1 MASYTKRSIINISL
15 SKIKTNQELMD
26 IMFDQKFAVKDE
38 DMPVKM
44 AFGDV
49 IFVMED
55 VDAASKIVHKRKKG
69 GNKPKSTVV
78 TTTKQVIEGEQ
89 DGTQAPRL
97 GESMRVACEERN
109 GQLRKRRLGRSTSGG
124 ATSFIMYIAANACVI
139 SNAVNTTLHATC
151 YALAEGDPGAL
162 TPPSLVR
169 EVSTTV
175 VEQKSKV
182 VRTTTEQSNDG
193 VADDSDEEEDEEAVM
208 FKAIAS
214 ALGGGDDD
222 SDGKDGV
229 AVGPSKNPFGNKDK
243 VSAC

>member
-1 MASYTKRSIINISL
+1 MRHSPLAAASNTKRSIINISL
-15 SKIKTNQELMD
+15 GKIKTNQELMD

-44 AFGDV
+44 SFSDV

-69 GNKPKSTVV
+69 GAKAKSTVV
-78 TTTKQVIEGEQ
+78 TTTKQVVEGDDQ
-89 DGTQAPRL
+89 GGTRTP
-97 GESMRVACEERN
+97 
-109 GQLRKRRLGRSTSGG
+109 QL
-124 ATSFIMYIAANACVI
+124 
-139 SNAVNTTLHATC
+139 
-151 YALAEGDPGAL
+151 EGDPSAA
-162 TPPSLVR
+162 PPVPGLVR

-182 VRTTTEQSNDG
+182 VRTTTETSNADNDG
-193 VADDSDEEEDEEAVM
+193 VAEDSDDDDDQDEEAAM

-222 SDGKDGV
+222 DSGKDAV
-229 AVGPSKNPFGNKDK
+229 VGPAKNPFGNKDK
-243 VSAC
+243 LDLAGLLNVLDGVVDTPDRIVIMTTNHPEKVRMEDAAEQARRRSF